1 MKTLYN
7 IFNLNRPKNDAEQY
21 LFGMDEFGSNGM
33 KKICQK
39 LFPNCLT
46 SHPSNIFLREKVKK
60 MFCITLGHSITT
72 ASAKKCFEEMRF
84 NFLEGKN
91 NLFR

>member
-1 MKTLYN
+1 M
-7 IFNLNRPKNDAEQY
+7 FNLNRPKNDAEQY

-46 SHPSNIFLREKVKK
+46 SHPSNIFLLEKVKK
-60 MFCITLGHSITT
+60 
-72 ASAKKCFEEMRF
+72 CFA
-84 NFLEGKN
+84 
-91 NLFR
+91 